1 MFFVNNK
8 ICNCTDKS
16 LILVFDLT
24 LVCLLFHWKLDRSGF
39 GLFAVCNILGFVCFL
54 QFTDHQVHIFGFVCC
69 LQFRDHQVYILG
81 FVCCQQFTDHQVH
94 ILGFACCLQF
104 RDHQVYI
111 LGFVYCQQF
120 TDHQVHILGFVC
132 CQQFTDHQVYTL
144 GLFLK
149 PRPEPQI
156 NSNYLRQ
163 PHKAYWSTCISILGF

>member
-1 MFFVNNK
+1 MFVVNNK

-16 LILVFDLT
+16 LVLVFDLT
-24 LVCLLFHWKLDRSGF
+24 LGCLLFHWKLDRSGF

-54 QFTDHQVHIFGFVCC
+54 
-69 LQFRDHQVYILG
+69 
-81 FVCCQQFTDHQVH
+81 QFTDHQVH

-132 CQQFTDHQVYTL
+132 CQQFTDPQVYIL

-156 NSNYLRQ
+156 NSNYLKQ
-163 PHKAYWSTCISILGF
+163 PHKAYWSNCISILGF

>member
-69 LQFRDHQVYILG
+69 LQFRDHQVYILE
-81 FVCCQQFTDHQVH
+81 
-94 ILGFACCLQF
+94 
-104 RDHQVYI
+104 
-111 LGFVYCQQF
+111 FVYCQQF